1 VLIKARLKGHEFDLL
16 TLAELF
22 REGDPAVAADDESYY
37 LSFTAPDE
45 LFDDGGGL
53 YDAASVLL
61 RRVNGVTRTLSSDFR
76 PVGLTRRFDAEAGQQ
91 TAVVLADSIETRT
104 RVNSVT
110 VSVGGEE
117 PPPPPAP
124 GPGYVQLAQTH
135 PDVAEVLDILGNADP
150 APDWSDLYKIHEIML
165 DNVPGFYQRGWVT
178 KDQISAFTASANRKE
193 VSGDLAR
200 HARFKGDPPKRIMTL
215 GEGRQLIGALVTT
228 QGPGVPSIRHDSFD
242 SIHAAAQR

>member
-22 REGDPAVAADDESYY
+22 GEGDPAVATDNEGYY
-37 LSFTAPDE
+37 LSFRVPDE
-45 LFDDGGGL
+45 LFGDGGGL
-53 YDAASVLL
+53 HDAASVLL
-61 RRVNGVTRTLSSDFR
+61 HRVNGVARTLSSDVR
-76 PVGLTRRFDAEAGQQ
+76 PVGLTGRFSDETGRHHQ
-91 TAVVLADSIETRT
+91 VVLADSAEVRG
-104 RVNSVT
+104 RANPVR
-110 VSVGGEE
+110 VSVGGEQ

-150 APDWSDLYKIHEIML
+150 APDWAELYKVHEILL

-178 KDQISAFTASANRKE
+178 RDQISTFRASANRSE

-200 HARFKGDPPKRIMTL
+200 HARWKGDPPTRTMTL
-215 GEGRQLIGALVTT
+215 GEARQLIGALVRRWLDWLRE
-228 QGPGVPSIRHDSFD
+228 SSN
-242 SIHAAAQR
+242 A